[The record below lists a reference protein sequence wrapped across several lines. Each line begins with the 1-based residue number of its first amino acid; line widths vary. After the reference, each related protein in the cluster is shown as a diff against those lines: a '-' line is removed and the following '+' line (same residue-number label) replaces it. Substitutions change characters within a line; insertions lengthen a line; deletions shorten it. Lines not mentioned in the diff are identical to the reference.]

1 MPKVVLA
8 PLMVVAGDHAIN
20 DMSGDDDSW
29 QQVFEAAGYE
39 TQVVLKGLGEY
50 PSIRKI
56 YLETLWTACRN
67 CQVRSLCKEKRKYF
81 CRNNSFLCKNMLSLR

>member
-1 MPKVVLA
+1 MPKRWFWL

-50 PSIRKI
+50 PFIRKI
-56 YLETLWTACRN
+56 YLEHCVDCMQKLSGEI
-67 CQVRSLCKEKRKYF
+67 SL
-81 CRNNSFLCKNMLSLR
+81 

>member
-1 MPKVVLA
+1 
-8 PLMVVAGDHAIN
+8 MVVAGDHAIN

-56 YLETLWTACRN
+56 YLEHCVDCMQKLSGEI
-67 CQVRSLCKEKRKYF
+67 SL
-81 CRNNSFLCKNMLSLR
+81 

>member
-1 MPKVVLA
+1 
-8 PLMVVAGDHAIN
+8 
-20 DMSGDDDSW
+20 MSGDDDSW

-56 YLETLWTACRN
+56 YLEHCVDCMQKLSGEI
-67 CQVRSLCKEKRKYF
+67 SL
-81 CRNNSFLCKNMLSLR
+81 